1 MTKPWSGIKP
11 KRQANAKA
19 NPTMARRIVIIG
31 ANASGVEAASA
42 ARKKDR
48 TAEITLVT
56 QEKNAGYSRCGL
68 PFVIGGQIANFKDLI
83 VYPPAYFQ
91 MLKLNLRTETKAT
104 AINTKDKTVT
114 IQIKEGTTETLPY
127 DSLVIATGA
136 DSFMPPI
143 KGKEKQGILSLR
155 GIEDGEKI
163 EAAVRAGA
171 KSAVI
176 MGAGLIGLEVGV
188 GLIERGLKVAVVE
201 MLPQILPQLLDA
213 DMAKLVQQHLEEK
226 GMRILLGKGVEEFLG
241 EDKVTAVKAGDDVI
255 EADLF
260 ISAFGVRANTKL
272 AVEAGIPLGE
282 SKAIKTNGRMETDVK
297 DVYAVGDC
305 AEAPNIVTHRP
316 MCAQLGTI
324 AVRQGKVA
332 GANAGGDY
340 SLFSGVLASAVTRL
354 FEIEAGNTG
363 LTETAAQRNRI
374 EVVTGAISSK
384 TKADYFPGAKPIKVK
399 LVVEKESQRIIG
411 AQVIGG
417 EEVTQRINCLSFA
430 IQQGMTVRE
439 LAKADTAYAP
449 PLCET
454 WEPMVLAAEMVLMKL
469 R

>member
-1 MTKPWSGIKP
+1 MAQSTSFRQMLKAPRMT
-11 KRQANAKA
+11 
-19 NPTMARRIVIIG
+19 RRIIIIG
-31 ANASGVEAASA
+31 ANAAGVEAASA

-48 TAEITLVT
+48 TAEITLLME
-56 QEKNAGYSRCGL
+56 EKYAGYSRCGL
-68 PFVIGGQIANFKDLI
+68 PFVIGGHIPNFHDLI
-83 VYPPAYFQ
+83 VYPPAFFQ

-104 AINTKDKTVT
+104 AINTKEKTVV
-114 IQIKEGTTETLPY
+114 IQTKEGTTETLEY

-136 DSFMPPI
+136 YAFMPPI
-143 KGKEKQGILSLR
+143 KGREKGGILSLR
-155 GIEDGEKI
+155 SIEDGERI
-163 EAAVRAGA
+163 DAAVKAGA

-188 GLIERGLKVAVVE
+188 GLIERGLKVTIVE

-213 DMAKLVQQHLEEK
+213 DMAKLVQEHLEQK
-226 GMRILLGKGVEEFLG
+226 GMQILTSKSVEEFLG
-241 EDKVTAVKAGDDVI
+241 DDKVTAVMAGGEKI

-260 ISAFGVRANTKL
+260 VSAFGVRANTEL
-272 AVEAGIPLGE
+272 AAEAGISLGE
-282 SKAIKTNGRMETDVK
+282 TKAIKTNGRMETDIP
-297 DVYAVGDC
+297 DIYAVGDC
-305 AEAPNIVTHRP
+305 AEAPNIITHRP
-316 MCAQLGTI
+316 TCPQLGTI

-332 GANAGGDY
+332 GTNAGGEY

-363 LTETAAQRNRI
+363 LTETAAARNRI
-374 EVVTGAISSK
+374 QVVTGAISSK
-384 TKADYFPGAKPIKVK
+384 TKADYFPGAKPIKIK
-399 LVVEKESQRIIG
+399 LVVEKESQRIVGGQI
-411 AQVIGG
+411 IGG
-417 EEVTQRINCLSFA
+417 EEVTQRINCISFA
-430 IQQGMTVRE
+430 IQKTMTVRE

>member
-1 MTKPWSGIKP
+1 MV
-11 KRQANAKA
+11 
-19 NPTMARRIVIIG
+19 RRVIVIG
-31 ANASGVEAASA
+31 ANAAGVEAASA

-48 TAEITLVT
+48 TAEITLIT
-56 QEKNAGYSRCGL
+56 LEKNAGYSRCGL
-68 PFVIGGQIANFKDLI
+68 PFVIGGHIAKFTDLI

-91 MLKLNLRTETKAT
+91 MLKLTLKNETKVT
-104 AINTKDKTVT
+104 AINTKEKTVT
-114 IQIKEGTTETLPY
+114 YITKEGATETMQY

-136 DSFMPPI
+136 DAFMPPI
-143 KGKEKQGILSLR
+143 KGREKQGILSLR
-155 GIEDGEKI
+155 GLEDGEKI
-163 EAAVRAGA
+163 QAAVKAGA

-188 GLIERGLKVAVVE
+188 GLIEQGLKVTIVE

-213 DMAKLVQQHLEEK
+213 DMAKLVQEHLEEK
-226 GMRILLGKGVEEFLG
+226 SMKILTGKGVEEFLG
-241 EDKVTAVKAGDDVI
+241 EDKVTAVMAGGEKI

-272 AVEAGIPLGE
+272 AVDAGIPLGE
-282 SKAIKTNGRMETDVK
+282 TRAIKTNMRMETDVK

-305 AEAPNIVTHRP
+305 AESANIITHRP

-340 SLFSGVLASAVTRL
+340 SQFTGILASAVTRL

-363 LTETAAQRNRI
+363 MTEAGAARNRI
-374 EVVTGAISSK
+374 EVVVGAISSK

-411 AQVIGG
+411 GQVIGG

-430 IQQGMTVRE
+430 IQKGMTVRE

>member
-1 MTKPWSGIKP
+1 MV
-11 KRQANAKA
+11 
-19 NPTMARRIVIIG
+19 RRVIVVG

-48 TAEITLVT
+48 TAEITLIT

-68 PFVIGGQIANFKDLI
+68 PFVIGGHIPKFTDLI

-91 MLKLNLRTETKAT
+91 MLKLTLKNETQVT
-104 AINTKDKTVT
+104 TINTKEKTVT
-114 IQIKEGTTETLPY
+114 YATKEGATETMPY

-136 DSFMPPI
+136 DSFVPPI
-143 KGKEKQGILSLR
+143 KGREKQGILSLR
-155 GIEDGEKI
+155 SLEDGEKI
-163 EAAVRAGA
+163 QAAVKAGA

-188 GLIERGLKVAVVE
+188 GLIEQGLKVTIVE

-213 DMAKLVQQHLEEK
+213 DMAKLVQEHLEEK
-226 GMRILLGKGVEEFLG
+226 GMRILISKGVEEFLG
-241 EDKVTAVKAGDDVI
+241 DERVTAVMAGGEKI

-272 AVEAGIPLGE
+272 AVDAGIPLGE
-282 SKAIKTNGRMETDVK
+282 TRAIKTNMRMETDVK

-305 AEAPNIVTHRP
+305 AESANIITHRP

-340 SLFSGVLASAVTRL
+340 SQFTGILASAVTRL

-363 LTETAAQRNRI
+363 LTETSAARNRI
-374 EVVTGAISSK
+374 EVITGAISSK
-384 TKADYFPGAKPIKVK
+384 TKADYFPGAKPIKIK

-411 AQVIGG
+411 GQVIGG

-430 IQQGMTVRE
+430 IQKGMTVRE

>member
-1 MTKPWSGIKP
+1 
-11 KRQANAKA
+11 
-19 NPTMARRIVIIG
+19 MARRIIIVG
-31 ANASGVEAASA
+31 ANAAGVEAASA

-48 TAEITLVT
+48 TAEITLLT

-68 PFVIGGQIANFKDLI
+68 PFVIGGHIPEFKDLI

-91 MLKLNLRTETKAT
+91 MLKLNLRTETRVT
-104 AINTKDKTVT
+104 AINTKEKTVT
-114 IQIKEGTTETLPY
+114 CTDKAGAMETLPY

-136 DSFMPPI
+136 DSFIPPI
-143 KGKEKQGILSLR
+143 KGKEKPGILSLR
-155 GIEDGEKI
+155 GLEDGERI
-163 EAAVRAGA
+163 RAAVKAGA

-188 GLIERGLKVAVVE
+188 ALIENGLKVTVVE

-213 DMAKLVQQHLEEK
+213 DSAKLVQEHLEEH
-226 GMRILLGKGVEEFLG
+226 GMRILTSKGVEEFLG
-241 EDKVTAVKAGDDVI
+241 DDKVTAIMAGGEKI

-272 AVEAGIPLGE
+272 AVDAGIPLGE
-282 SKAIKTNGRMETDVK
+282 TRAIKTNSRMETDVR

-305 AEAPNIVTHRP
+305 AEAPNIITHRP

-332 GANAGGDY
+332 GANAAGDY
-340 SLFSGVLASAVTRL
+340 SQFTGILASAVTRL

-363 LTETAAQRNRI
+363 LTEAAAARNRI
-374 EVVTGAISSK
+374 EVITGAINSK
-384 TKADYFPGAKPIKVK
+384 TKADYYPTAKPIKVK

-417 EEVTQRINCLSFA
+417 EEVTQRINSLSFA

>member
-1 MTKPWSGIKP
+1 MV
-11 KRQANAKA
+11 
-19 NPTMARRIVIIG
+19 RRVVVIG

-48 TAEITLVT
+48 TAEITLIT
-56 QEKNAGYSRCGL
+56 QETHAGYSRCGL
-68 PFVIGGQIANFKDLI
+68 PFVIGGHIPKFTDLI

-91 MLKLNLRTETKAT
+91 MLKLTLKNETKVT
-104 AINTKDKTVT
+104 AVNTKEKTVT
-114 IQIKEGTTETLPY
+114 YITKEGTTQTMPY

-136 DSFMPPI
+136 DAFMPPI
-143 KGKEKQGILSLR
+143 KGREKQGILSLR
-155 GIEDGEKI
+155 GLEDGEKI
-163 EAAVRAGA
+163 QAAVIAGA

-188 GLIERGLKVAVVE
+188 GLIEQGLKVTIVE

-213 DMAKLVQQHLEEK
+213 DMAKLVQEHLEEK
-226 GMRILLGKGVEEFLG
+226 GMRILTSKGVEEFLG
-241 EDKVTAVKAGDDVI
+241 EDTVKAVLAGGEKI

-272 AVEAGIPLGE
+272 AVDAGIPLGE
-282 SKAIKTNGRMETDVK
+282 TRAIKTNLRMETDVK

-305 AEAPNIVTHRP
+305 AEAPNIITHRP

-340 SLFSGVLASAVTRL
+340 SQFTGILASAVTRL

-363 LTETAAQRNRI
+363 LTEASAARNRI
-374 EVVTGAISSK
+374 EVVTGAITSK
-384 TKADYFPGAKPIKVK
+384 TKADYFPGAKPIKIK

-411 AQVIGG
+411 GQVIGG

-430 IQQGMTVRE
+430 IQKGMTVRE

>member
-1 MTKPWSGIKP
+1 MV
-11 KRQANAKA
+11 
-19 NPTMARRIVIIG
+19 RRVIVIG
-31 ANASGVEAASA
+31 ANAAGVEAASA

-48 TAEITLVT
+48 AAEITLIT
-56 QEKNAGYSRCGL
+56 QEKTAGYSRCGL
-68 PFVIGGQIANFKDLI
+68 PFVIGGQIPDFKDLI
-83 VYPPAYFQ
+83 VYSQAYFQ
-91 MLKLNLRTETKAT
+91 MLKLTLKNETKAT
-104 AINTKDKTVT
+104 AINTKEKTVT
-114 IQIKEGTTETLPY
+114 YTSKDGAIETMQY

-143 KGKEKQGILSLR
+143 KGREKKGILSLR
-155 GIEDGEKI
+155 SLEDGEI
-163 EAAVRAGA
+163 IRQAVRDGA

-188 GLIERGLKVAVVE
+188 ALIEKGLKVTILE

-213 DMAKLVQQHLEEK
+213 DMAKTVQEHLTEK
-226 GMRILLGKGVEEFLG
+226 GMTILTGKGVEEFLG
-241 EDKVTAVKAGDDVI
+241 DDKVTAVMAGGQKI

-260 ISAFGVRANTKL
+260 VSAFGVRANTKL
-272 AVEAGIPLGE
+272 AVDAGIPLGE
-282 SKAIKTNGRMETDVK
+282 SRAIKTNARMETDVK

-305 AEAPNIVTHRP
+305 AEAPNLITHKP

-340 SLFSGVLASAVTRL
+340 SQFTGVLASAVTRL

-363 LTETAAQRNRI
+363 LTETSAVRNRM

-384 TKADYFPGAKPIKVK
+384 TKADYYPSAKPIKVK
-399 LVVEKESQRIIG
+399 LVVEKESQRIVG
-411 AQVIGG
+411 AQIIGG
-417 EEVTQRINCLSFA
+417 EEVTQRINAISFA
-430 IQQGMTVRE
+430 IQKQMTVRE
-439 LAKADTAYAP
+439 LAKVDTAYAP

>member
-1 MTKPWSGIKP
+1 
-11 KRQANAKA
+11 
-19 NPTMARRIVIIG
+19 MARRIIIIG
-31 ANASGVEAASA
+31 ANAAGVEAASA

-48 TAEITLVT
+48 TAEITLIT
-56 QEKNAGYSRCGL
+56 QEKTAGYSRCGL
-68 PFVIGGQIANFKDLI
+68 PFVIGGQIPSFHDLI
-83 VYPPAYFQ
+83 VYSPAYFQ
-91 MLKLNLRTETKAT
+91 MLKLNLRNETKAT
-104 AINTKDKTVT
+104 AINTKEKTVT
-114 IQIKEGTTETLPY
+114 VVDKAGATEVLPY

-163 EAAVRAGA
+163 DDAVKAGA

-176 MGAGLIGLEVGV
+176 MGAGLIGLEAGV
-188 GLIERGLKVAVVE
+188 ALIERGLTVTVVE

-213 DMAKLVQQHLEEK
+213 DMAKLVQEHLEEK
-226 GMRILLGKGVEEFLG
+226 GMRILISKGVEEFLG
-241 EDKVTAVKAGDDVI
+241 EDKVTAIMAGGEKI

-272 AVEAGIPLGE
+272 AVDAGIPLGE
-282 SKAIKTNGRMETDVK
+282 TRAIKTNARMETDVK
-297 DVYAVGDC
+297 DVYAIGDC
-305 AEAPNIVTHRP
+305 AEAPNIITHRP
-316 MCAQLGTI
+316 VCAQLGTI

-332 GANAGGDY
+332 GANAAGDY
-340 SLFSGVLASAVTRL
+340 AQFTGILASAVTRL
-354 FEIEAGNTG
+354 FEIEAGATG
-363 LTETAAQRNRI
+363 ISETAAARNRI

-384 TKADYFPGAKPIKVK
+384 TKADYYPTAKPIKVK
-399 LVVEKESQRIIG
+399 LIVEKESQRIIG
-411 AQVIGG
+411 AQIIGG
-417 EEVTQRINCLSFA
+417 EEVTQRINAISFA
-430 IQQGMTVRE
+430 IQKQMTVRE

>member
-1 MTKPWSGIKP
+1 
-11 KRQANAKA
+11 
-19 NPTMARRIVIIG
+19 MARRILIIG

-48 TAEITLVT
+48 TAEITLIT

-68 PFVIGGQIANFKDLI
+68 PFVIGGHIANFKDLI

-91 MLKLNLRTETKAT
+91 MLKLNLRLETKAT
-104 AINTKDKTVT
+104 AINTQDKIVTVQT
-114 IQIKEGTTETLPY
+114 KEGVKETLPY

-155 GIEDGEKI
+155 GIEDGERI
-163 EAAVRAGA
+163 DAAVKAGA

-188 GLIERGLKVAVVE
+188 GLMERGLKVTLVE
-201 MLPQILPQLLDA
+201 MLSQILPQLLDA
-213 DMAKLVQQHLEEK
+213 DMAQLVQQHLEEK
-226 GMRILLGKGVEEFLG
+226 GMCILLDKGVEEFIG
-241 EDKVTAVKAGDDVI
+241 DDKVTAVRAGGEVIKADM
-255 EADLF
+255 F

-272 AVEAGIPLGE
+272 AVDSGIPLGE
-282 SKAIKTNGRMETDVK
+282 SRSIKTNGRMETDVS

-305 AEAPNIVTHRP
+305 AEAPSIITHHP
-316 MCAQLGTI
+316 TCAQLGTV

-332 GANAGGDY
+332 GANAGGGY
-340 SLFSGVLASAVTRL
+340 SQFSGVLASAVTRL

-363 LTETAAQRNRI
+363 LTETAAKRNRL

-384 TKADYFPGAKPIKVK
+384 TRADYFPGAKPIKIK
-399 LVVEKESQRIIG
+399 LIVERESQRIIG
-411 AQVIGG
+411 GQVVGG
-417 EEVTQRINCLSFA
+417 EEITQRINCLSFA
-430 IQQGMTVRE
+430 IQKGMTVRE